1 VSGEVPR
8 GSKQQSSPQRV
19 SDGTYQRL
27 TSGVGQFALAIGAC
41 LALVG
46 VIMLITPGSDKETL
60 PQVDESSAAEAMRLT
75 APYVSYAPEGLPPRW
90 RATSSRLSGGKG
102 PVAWHLGHLSPS
114 DQYAALEES
123 NERPAATF
131 VARMTNVDPRNPKS
145 LVGTRQVAGAT
156 WNEYFRKDKK
166 QNSLVR
172 ELPTVTLVVTGTA
185 SYDELAVLAASLKA
199 QPRTAA
205 TP

>member
-1 VSGEVPR
+1 VSGDRPQ
-8 GSKQQSSPQRV
+8 STPQQV
-19 SDGTYQRL
+19 SDGTYKRL

-46 VIMLITPGSDKETL
+46 LIMLISPRSDKQTL
-60 PQVDESSAAEAMRLT
+60 PQVDAGSAAEAMRLT
-75 APYVSYAPEGLPPRW
+75 APYVSYAPVGLPAGW
-90 RATSSRLSGGKG
+90 RATSSRLSGGTG
-102 PVAWHLGHLSPS
+102 PLAWHLGFLTPS

-123 NERPAATF
+123 DERPAATF
-131 VARMTNVDPRNPKS
+131 VTRMTNVDPLGPKS
-145 LVGTRQVAGAT
+145 LAGTRQVAGAT
-156 WNEYFRKDKK
+156 WNEYYRKDKN

-185 SYDELAVLAASLKA
+185 SYDELALLAGSLRP
-199 QPRTAA
+199 QPKPTPSA

>member
-1 VSGEVPR
+1 VSGEVAR
-8 GSKQQSSPQRV
+8 TSQQRDSPQHV
-19 SDGTYQRL
+19 SDGTYKRL

-46 VIMLITPGSDKETL
+46 VIMLITPRADKETL
-60 PQVDESSAAEAMRLT
+60 PQVDPSSAAMAMRLT
-75 APYVSYAPEGLPPRW
+75 APYVSYAPVGLPAGW

-102 PVAWHLGHLSPS
+102 PVAWHLGYLTPS

-123 NERPAATF
+123 DERPAAGF
-131 VARMTNVDPRNPKS
+131 VARMTNVDSLNPAS
-145 LVGTRQVAGAT
+145 LVGTRQVAGTT
-156 WNEYFRKDKK
+156 WNEYHRTDKR

-172 ELPTVTLVVTGTA
+172 QLPTVTLVVTGTA
-185 SYDELAVLAASLKA
+185 SYDELAVLAASLMP
-199 QPRTAA
+199 QPRTTA